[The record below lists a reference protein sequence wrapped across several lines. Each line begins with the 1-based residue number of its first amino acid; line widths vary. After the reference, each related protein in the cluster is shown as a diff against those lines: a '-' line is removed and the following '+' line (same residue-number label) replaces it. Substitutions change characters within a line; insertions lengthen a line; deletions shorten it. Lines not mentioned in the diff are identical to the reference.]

1 LQYEKSILPNIFVS
15 NRKEI
20 IILLSE
26 SRIFISDLA
35 VAVKPFARGELE
47 ITTLNDM
54 YLQEGRLNA
63 QLLGRGFAWMD
74 AGTVGQSAPRHELCL
89 HA

>member
-1 LQYEKSILPNIFVS
+1 M
-15 NRKEI
+15 
-20 IILLSE
+20 
-26 SRIFISDLA
+26 A